1 MTTHVWLAQVI
12 ANHFEYLFNDTPE
25 GRRKAW
31 EVISKYASDCTISL
45 THDGEKLYKV
55 FSITNHPLLQIETDD
70 ELRIYERDHFHG
82 GCNDSVNTKEENLFY
97 KMFPY
102 LQKQCP
108 FGTGVGGYKTYGVK
122 RYIADFVDDQANVVI
137 EIDGNNHQSAYN
149 RLKDSIRDCFFY
161 QKGYATIRFSN
172 EAVRNLFKA
181 YCNLMAEALKH
192 YPNPDVQKILQE
204 T

>member
-1 MTTHVWLAQVI
+1 M
-12 ANHFEYLFNDTPE
+12 
-25 GRRKAW
+25 
-31 EVISKYASDCTISL
+31 
-45 THDGEKLYKV
+45 
-55 FSITNHPLLQIETDD
+55 
-70 ELRIYERDHFHG
+70 
-82 GCNDSVNTKEENLFY
+82 
-97 KMFPY
+97 
-102 LQKQCP
+102 
-108 FGTGVGGYKTYGVK
+108 
-122 RYIADFVDDQANVVI
+122 DDQANVVI